1 MGSCLQGE
9 SRLSGCGLCE
19 CLIVVQASPGNL
31 QQLEGVLFGH
41 NDALT
46 STCVMA
52 IKLTN
57 ENGQRMVG
65 VAYAEPTQRKLGVSE
80 FLEND
85 QFSNVEVYMQEEV
98 IYF

>member
-1 MGSCLQGE
+1 MTCL
-9 SRLSGCGLCE
+9 
-19 CLIVVQASPGNL
+19 QASPGNL

-41 NDALT
+41 SDAVT

-57 ENGQRMVG
+57 ENGQRLVG
-65 VAYAEPTQRKLGVSE
+65 VAYAEPSLHKLGVSE

-85 QFSNVEVYMQEEV
+85 QFSNVEVGGYLNCDMTSLMM
-98 IYF
+98 

>member
-1 MGSCLQGE
+1 M
-9 SRLSGCGLCE
+9 
-19 CLIVVQASPGNL
+19 
-31 QQLEGVLFGH
+31 LFGH
-41 NDALT
+41 TDAVT

-65 VAYAEPTQRKLGVSE
+65 VAYAEPSLRKLGVLE

-85 QFSNVEVYMQEEV
+85 QFSNIEVGGASLHHYDVQAGGLASLASCLYLCLSAC
-98 IYF
+98 IT